1 MADPPDVNALVRQ
14 SVANFEKSRRAG
26 LQWQYTQTDTT
37 VAANSKTTEV
47 SEVTPLLGTPYERLV
62 AKNGHPLSPEERR
75 KEEEKFQKT
84 LQRRQNESSQERAA
98 RLRKY
103 ESDWSFLKDLPNAYT
118 YKLVGEEAVNARP
131 AWLVQMT
138 PRPDFRP
145 VTSRGAMLKHI
156 EGRLWIDKAEVQWAR
171 ADAHVIDPISIGWI
185 IARIGAGADIH
196 LDFERVAEGV
206 WLPQDIDING
216 SARIMMVH
224 RKDLKEHVAFSRYS
238 RAEEP
243 LAVQVTGTP
252 AKKKPLTKR
261 SFR

>member
-1 MADPPDVNALVRQ
+1 M
-14 SVANFEKSRRAG
+14 
-26 LQWQYTQTDTT
+26 
-37 VAANSKTTEV
+37 
-47 SEVTPLLGTPYERLV
+47 
-62 AKNGHPLSPEERR
+62 NG
-75 KEEEKFQKT
+75 
-84 LQRRQNESSQERAA
+84 
-98 RLRKY
+98 
-103 ESDWSFLKDLPNAYT
+103 
-118 YKLVGEEAVNARP
+118 RP

-243 LAVQVTGTP
+243 PAVQVTGTP